1 MKKILTATLA
11 FALFAGAAQA
21 QVKSDSARHHQKG
34 GHEMMGK
41 QLNLTADQKA
51 QMKSI
56 HEAERKDMEALK
68 SNTSLSKEQQRA
80 QRMELHKKYSD
91 QMQALLTPDQK
102 VQMEKM
108 KTEGMGRG
116 KMGKGD
122 FKQGRKPGM
131 KGEGMERR
139 QNMEN
144 ELNLTQDQKDRM
156 AKARENARTQMESI
170 RNDKTLSEDQKKE
183 KMMSLRKQQQE
194 ELKKILTR
202 EQLEKMKSQKKDRGA
217 KTTK

>member
-1 MKKILTATLA
+1 
-11 FALFAGAAQA
+11 
-21 QVKSDSARHHQKG
+21 
-34 GHEMMGK
+34 
-41 QLNLTADQKA
+41 
-51 QMKSI
+51 
-56 HEAERKDMEALK
+56 
-68 SNTSLSKEQQRA
+68 
-80 QRMELHKKYSD
+80 
-91 QMQALLTPDQK
+91 MQALLTPDQK
-102 VQMEKM
+102 AQMEKR

-122 FKQGRKPGM
+122 FKGRKPGM

-144 ELNLTQDQKDRM
+144 ELNLTQDQKDKM

-170 RNDKTLSEDQKKE
+170 RNDKTLTEDQKKE

-194 ELKKILTR
+194 EMKKILTQ
-202 EQLEKMKSQKKDRGA
+202 EQIEKMKSQKKDRGA